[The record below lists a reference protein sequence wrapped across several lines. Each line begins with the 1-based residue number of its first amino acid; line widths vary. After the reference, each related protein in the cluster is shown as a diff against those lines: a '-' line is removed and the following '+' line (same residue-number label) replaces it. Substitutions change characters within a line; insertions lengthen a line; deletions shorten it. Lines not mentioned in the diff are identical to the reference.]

1 MGSRIPPAAPF
12 RAGASG
18 AARGRRRQPEPQ
30 KSRPGARPA
39 AAARREGRPVLT
51 VHSSASGSFTC
62 SGDARTETRQP
73 PARPGPRSAGGNRRG
88 AERGRLQPPT
98 GQPPTGQPR
107 PHLHG
112 GRQPKESGHEE
123 VAEAPQPPRR
133 PPVRHGRG
141 RDRHRL
147 RGAGPRGHRRYPVPP
162 LANSPHPAR
171 AGPPRDA
178 QRISFVVTD
187 FLEKTG
193 RWLVLQIE
201 PQSSRAVLLTGFTFQ
216 LLWESKGSPV
226 FHRLYH
232 QT

>member
-39 AAARREGRPVLT
+39 AAARREGLPVLT

-73 PARPGPRSAGGNRRG
+73 PTRRGPRSAGGNRRG

-98 GQPPTGQPR
+98 GQPR

-112 GRQPKESGHEE
+112 GRQPEESGHEE

-141 RDRHRL
+141 RDR
-147 RGAGPRGHRRYPVPP
+147 GDTARYPVPP
-162 LANSPHPAR
+162 LANSPRPAQS
-171 AGPPRDA
+171 GPPRDGK
-178 QRISFVVTD
+178 RISFVVTD

-193 RWLVLQIE
+193 KWLALQIE
-201 PQSSRAVLLTGFTFQ
+201 PQSSRAVLVTGFTFQ